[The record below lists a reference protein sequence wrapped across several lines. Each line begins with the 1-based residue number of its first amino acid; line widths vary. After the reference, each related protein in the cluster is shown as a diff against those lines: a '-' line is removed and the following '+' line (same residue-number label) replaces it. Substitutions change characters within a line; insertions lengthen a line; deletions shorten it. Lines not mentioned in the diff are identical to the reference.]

1 MAACTPLFRSL
12 VLKHFLSNFQVWPPD
27 QGPSSLKTTCS
38 GTSPFAHF
46 YQQLSLSLLR
56 LFTLAFQ
63 GGLKSGA
70 LVYML
75 DYANHT
81 FSAFHKTFS
90 FIGRNNPHTNKITS
104 SLGGRKNH
112 KKKKSHHSWNKTK
125 QNKKEQ
131 KSHTFNQRP
140 LISLLLIHKDKLSAA
155 LFFFPAMNL
164 LSEMCILIF
173 SARCYTQTISY
184 DSIWFIF
191 VEGRVQL

>member
-75 DYANHT
+75 DYANRT

-104 SLGGRKNH
+104 SLGGRKIH
-112 KKKKSHHSWNKTK
+112 LKKITPLMEQKPKKKKKKKKRIKKATHLIRGHSFHCYSFTKTNC
-125 QNKKEQ
+125 QL
-131 KSHTFNQRP
+131 P
-140 LISLLLIHKDKLSAA
+140 
-155 LFFFPAMNL
+155 
-164 LSEMCILIF
+164 F
-173 SARCYTQTISY
+173 SSFQP
-184 DSIWFIF
+184 
-191 VEGRVQL
+191 